1 MKATQFR
8 FWTTLFACA
17 LALPLAEHRALA
29 QAPAGQQPVSHP
41 PGQQPPAQPPP
52 ASAQQ
57 EAPQGGVSISVEV
70 PIVTLDVVT
79 TTQHGDLIT
88 GLKRDNFRI
97 IEDGQPQTI
106 TNFAPSDAP
115 LTIVMLME
123 FSSRGY
129 YQWFAYQAKYW
140 ADAFFPNLQPKDWV
154 ALVTFDMRSRV
165 EADFTQN
172 KDEVRSALYHL
183 YFPGFSES
191 NVFDAILDT
200 VDRLKDT
207 KGKKSILLLATGV
220 DTFSKHTLD
229 QTIKQLR
236 QTDVTIFAVGLD
248 KPYTN
253 FLDSRGS
260 QASHLNFLQGEN
272 QLRTFA
278 QMTGGFAWF
287 PQFDG
292 EIPGIFHEVAAFLRN
307 QYSISYSP
315 TNRARDGKYRK
326 LKVELVGPDGGP
338 LSVLDQKGKKQKY
351 VVYAREGYQ
360 APAGN

>member
-1 MKATQFR
+1 MKVTQFR
-8 FWTTLFACA
+8 IWTIILAFA
-17 LALPLAEHRALA
+17 LALPLAEHRACA
-29 QAPAGQQPVSHP
+29 QAPAGQQPSSQP
-41 PGQQPPAQPPP
+41 PGQQPPVKAPP
-52 ASAQQ
+52 APAQQ

-106 TNFAPSDAP
+106 TNFAPSEAP

-207 KGKKSILLLATGV
+207 KGKKSILVLATGV

-229 QTIKQLR
+229 QTIKLLR

-253 FLDSRGS
+253 FLDSHG
-260 QASHLNFLQGEN
+260 AFGSHLNLLQGEN
-272 QLRTFA
+272 QLKTFA

-292 EIPGIFHEVAAFLRN
+292 EIPGIFHEVAAYLRN
-307 QYSISYSP
+307 QYSLSYSP

>member
-1 MKATQFR
+1 MKG
-8 FWTTLFACA
+8 TLIGILLTFLVGG
-17 LALPLAEHRALA
+17 LALPLAEQPVLA
-29 QAPAGQQPVSHP
+29 QAPAGQQPSS
-41 PGQQPPAQPPP
+41 QPPVQPPP
-52 ASAQQ
+52 ANSQQ
-57 EAPQGGVSISVEV
+57 EPQQGGVSISVEV

-97 IEDGQPQTI
+97 VEDGQPQTI

-140 ADAFFPNLQPKDWV
+140 ADAFFPNLQQKDWV
-154 ALVTFDMRSRV
+154 ALITFDMRSRI

-172 KDEVRSALYHL
+172 KDEVREALYHL
-183 YFPGFSES
+183 YFPGFSET

-200 VDRLKDT
+200 VDRLKDV
-207 KGKKSILLLATGV
+207 KGKKAILLLATGV

-236 QTDVTIFAVGLD
+236 QTDVSIFAVGLD

-253 FLDSRGS
+253 FLDSRG
-260 QASHLNFLQGEN
+260 AFGSHLNFLQGEN

-315 TNRARDGKYRK
+315 TNRVRDGKYRK

-338 LSVLDQKGKKQKY
+338 LSVVDQKGKKQKY
-351 VVYAREGYQ
+351 VIYAREGYQ

>member
-1 MKATQFR
+1 MKG
-8 FWTTLFACA
+8 TLIGILLTFLACA
-17 LALPLAEHRALA
+17 LALPLAEQPVLA
-29 QAPAGQQPVSHP
+29 QAPAGQQPSSQP
-41 PGQQPPAQPPP
+41 PVQPPA
-52 ASAQQ
+52 ATSQQ
-57 EAPQGGVSISVEV
+57 EPQQGGVSISVEV
-70 PIVTLDVVT
+70 PIVTIDAVA

-97 IEDGQPQTI
+97 VEDGQPQTI
-106 TNFAPSDAP
+106 TNFAPTDAP

-172 KDEVRSALYHL
+172 KSEVRDALYHL

-200 VDRLKDT
+200 VDRLKDV
-207 KGKKSILLLATGV
+207 KGKKAILLLATGV

-236 QTDVTIFAVGLD
+236 QTDVSIFAVGLD

-253 FLDSRGS
+253 FLDSRG
-260 QASHLNFLQGEN
+260 AFGSHLNYLQGEN

-292 EIPGIFHEVAAFLRN
+292 EIPGIFHEVASFLRN

-315 TNRARDGKYRK
+315 TNRARDGKFRK
-326 LKVELVGPDGGP
+326 LKLELVGPDGNP
-338 LSVLDQKGKKQKY
+338 LTVLDQKGKKQKY
-351 VVYAREGYQ
+351 VIYAREGYQ